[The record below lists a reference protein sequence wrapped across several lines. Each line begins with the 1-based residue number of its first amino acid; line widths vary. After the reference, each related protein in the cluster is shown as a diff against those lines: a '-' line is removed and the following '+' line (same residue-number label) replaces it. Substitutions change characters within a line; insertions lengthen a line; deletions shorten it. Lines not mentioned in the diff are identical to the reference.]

1 MTDTLGIKITSA
13 VLGEDFWLILDREFV
28 PDDGLACYYPEEI
41 HLLKDKTADD
51 LKAIQKVKLVFP
63 GAKVVKGD

>member
-1 MTDTLGIKITSA
+1 VITIGIKIASA
-13 VLGEDFWLILDREFV
+13 ALGEDFWLILDREFV

-41 HLLKDKTADD
+41 PLLKNKTADN

-63 GAKVVKGD
+63 GAKVVRRD